1 MDTKKMRVKLIV
13 TIDFKPEELNVEAV
27 LEKMGELGDVELKD
41 ISVSKV
47 KE

>member
-1 MDTKKMRVKLIV
+1 MDTKKIRVKLTV
-13 TIDFKPEELNVEAV
+13 LVDFDPEKLNVENL

-47 KE
+47 KD